1 MKAIKELKLRLPN
14 ERKAKGH
21 SSTLN
26 ALKYALQCVK
36 QVRGEGVFLF
46 VTSSDDCFFSAFI
59 MLTAKCIYIL
69 KDIHTLTDFFLTF
82 PANKEYYHQ
91 WSVEECQGCSL
102 DLSAFTIE
110 ELDNITSEYTLK
122 NTVSLQ
128 LFSYSR
134 FIFFSYNSL
143 QSS

>member
-1 MKAIKELKLRLPN
+1 
-14 ERKAKGH
+14 
-21 SSTLN
+21 
-26 ALKYALQCVK
+26 
-36 QVRGEGVFLF
+36 
-46 VTSSDDCFFSAFI
+46 

-69 KDIHTLTDFFLTF
+69 NDIHTLTDFFLTF

-91 WSVEECQGCSL
+91 WSVEECHGCSL

-128 LFSYSR
+128 LVSYSR
-134 FIFFSYNSL
+134 FIFFSYNSP